1 MDGVNGRPGLGA
13 EASVASAKGGAW
25 ERAHN
30 LHRKMEELAA
40 EEKQYRPE
48 RAPRYVQV
56 QIKEVMILISA
67 LVPAYDPFLYE
78 TRKPF

>member
-1 MDGVNGRPGLGA
+1 
-13 EASVASAKGGAW
+13 
-25 ERAHN
+25 
-30 LHRKMEELAA
+30 MEELAA